1 MNGQNS
7 NKNIINDIS
16 IKDKNDFTNKI
27 IFGKYQIIKKIG
39 EGSQSSIYSGE
50 NVETKE
56 KVAIKMEKQK
66 EKDCLL
72 KNEIYLLYRFKNNEG
87 IVNIITCGRCWGNF
101 VLIENLLGKSLH
113 NIFLDLS
120 KKFTLLDICQIAIQ
134 CLDRLELIHTKG
146 IIHCDIKP
154 DNFVIGLKDPNVI
167 YLIDFGLAHN
177 YKSLK
182 TGKHI
187 DFSFTGYMTGTAR
200 YASRNALRGKQLSRR
215 DDVES
220 FIYMILYFISK
231 KLPWMNIRAKTLGEK
246 YKKIYKYKIEFNYRD
261 FCKKYPQEIIT
272 CLEYILNLSFK
283 EKPNYEYMRQLFKK
297 ILEQQKL
304 YINNYFSWMNN
315 MKEFEI
321 KRRRPHSETKGK
333 VIERNKKHSS
343 NLKISI
349 HENLKESTIAM
360 TNLKLSKILINESI
374 KIRESQATVYENNE
388 ENNINND
395 NINFDDVL
403 NKKEEDEYNN
413 SKEEENNEEE
423 VKEEEIRDDEE
434 KTDNNNNNLFSTGAK
449 NKQQLEKYPDDEQEK
464 KYELKK
470 ELEVIKEEDEE
481 YDEDIENRS
490 KKRGGSELVYIIDID
505 QYNFG
510 KKKNGSKYRENLKKK
525 DEKIKIHSK
534 LIELEDKKD
543 DINIINDIS
552 NIPVSQNIDK
562 NENEIINNE
571 IKEKNDNIIIIEKSK
586 NEIPQKEEEKE
597 EENKKKENIKIKKEI
612 LENKTEKSFGQ
623 KETKEETK
631 EKEIIEDVKNN
642 SLKNEIYNIKNK
654 NENKIID
661 NNENNNIIRS
671 LTNNEIKTI
680 SRKSKT
686 QNEIYLSPQKKRY
699 TDDKIKYSSIGS
711 EGYLNYMKNGNALTQ
726 RDNKKKRGKGQI
738 ENGKNKKDNCIIF

>member
-1 MNGQNS
+1 MNEQNS

-16 IKDKNDFTNKI
+16 IRDKNDFIDKI
-27 IFGKYQIIKKIG
+27 IFGKYRIIKKIG

-50 NVETKE
+50 NTETKE

-66 EKDCLL
+66 AKDCLL
-72 KNEIYLLYRFKNNEG
+72 KNEIYLLYRFKNDEG
-87 IVNIITCGRCWGNF
+87 IANIITCGRCLGNF
-101 VLIENLLGKSLH
+101 VLIENLLGKSLY

-134 CLDRLELIHTKG
+134 CLDRLEIVHTKG

-215 DDVES
+215 DDIES
-220 FIYMILYFISK
+220 FLYMILYFISK
-231 KLPWMNIRAKTLGEK
+231 KLPWMGIRAKTLGEK

-272 CLEYILNLSFK
+272 CIEYILNLSFK

-304 YINNYFSWMNN
+304 YINDYFSWMNN

-333 VIERNKKHSS
+333 VVKRNKKYSS
-343 NLKISI
+343 NLKIST

-374 KIRESQATVYENNE
+374 KLGESQATVYENNE

-403 NKKEEDEYNN
+403 NIKEEDEYKN
-413 SKEEENNEEE
+413 SKEEENNEDEI
-423 VKEEEIRDDEE
+423 KEDEIKDDEE
-434 KTDNNNNNLFSTGAK
+434 KTDNNNNLFSTGAK
-449 NKQQLEKYPDDEQEK
+449 NRHQLEKYPDDEQEK
-464 KYELKK
+464 RYELKK

-481 YDEDIENRS
+481 YDEDMENRS

-510 KKKNGSKYRENLKKK
+510 KKKNGSKYRENLRKK

-534 LIELEDKKD
+534 LVEPEDKKD
-543 DINIINDIS
+543 DPQIINDIL
-552 NIPVSQNIDK
+552 NIPISQNDEK

-571 IKEKNDNIIIIEKSK
+571 IKEKDDNNIIIEKPK
-586 NEIPQKEEEKE
+586 NEIPQKEDEKE
-597 EENKKKENIKIKKEI
+597 EENKIKKEI
-612 LENKTEKSFGQ
+612 RENKIEKSFGER
-623 KETKEETK
+623 ETKEQNK
-631 EKEIIEDVKNN
+631 EKEIIEEVKNN
-642 SLKNEIYNIKNK
+642 NLKNDIYNINNK
-654 NENKIID
+654 SENKIID
-661 NNENNNIIRS
+661 NKENNIIIRS
-671 LTNNEIKTI
+671 LTSNKIKTI
-680 SRKSKT
+680 NQITKT
-686 QNEIYLSPQKKRY
+686 QNEKYLSPQKKSF

-711 EGYLNYMKNGNALTQ
+711 EGYLDYMKKGNALTQ
-726 RDNKKKRGKGQI
+726 RDNKKNRGKGQI

>member
-1 MNGQNS
+1 MNEQNS

-16 IKDKNDFTNKI
+16 IKDKNDFTDKI
-27 IFGKYQIIKKIG
+27 IFGKYRIIKKIG

-50 NVETKE
+50 NTETKE

-66 EKDCLL
+66 AKDCLL
-72 KNEIYLLYRFKNNEG
+72 KNEIYLLYRFKNDEG
-87 IVNIITCGRCWGNF
+87 IANIITCGRCLGNF
-101 VLIENLLGKSLH
+101 VLIENLLGKSLY

-134 CLDRLELIHTKG
+134 CLDRLEIVHTKG

-215 DDVES
+215 DDIES
-220 FIYMILYFISK
+220 FLYMILYFISK
-231 KLPWMNIRAKTLGEK
+231 KLPWMGIRAKTLGEK

-272 CLEYILNLSFK
+272 CIEYILNLSFK

-304 YINNYFSWMNN
+304 YINDYFSWMNN

-333 VIERNKKHSS
+333 VVKRNKKYSS
-343 NLKISI
+343 NLKIST

-374 KIRESQATVYENNE
+374 KLGESQATVYENNE

-403 NKKEEDEYNN
+403 NIKEEDEYKN
-413 SKEEENNEEE
+413 SKEEENNEDEI
-423 VKEEEIRDDEE
+423 KEDEIKDDEE
-434 KTDNNNNNLFSTGAK
+434 KTDNNNNLFSTGAK
-449 NKQQLEKYPDDEQEK
+449 NRHQLEKYPDDEQEK
-464 KYELKK
+464 RYELKK

-481 YDEDIENRS
+481 YDEDMENRS

-510 KKKNGSKYRENLKKK
+510 KKKNGSKYRENLRKK

-534 LIELEDKKD
+534 LVEPEDKKD
-543 DINIINDIS
+543 DPQIINDIL
-552 NIPVSQNIDK
+552 NIPISQNDEK

-571 IKEKNDNIIIIEKSK
+571 IKEKDDNNIIIEKPK
-586 NEIPQKEEEKE
+586 NEIPQKEDEKE
-597 EENKKKENIKIKKEI
+597 EENKIKKEI
-612 LENKTEKSFGQ
+612 RENKIEKSFGE
-623 KETKEETK
+623 KETKEQNK
-631 EKEIIEDVKNN
+631 EKEIIKEVKNN
-642 SLKNEIYNIKNK
+642 NLKNDIYNINNK
-654 NENKIID
+654 SENKIID
-661 NNENNNIIRS
+661 NKENNIIIRS
-671 LTNNEIKTI
+671 LTSNKIKTI
-680 SRKSKT
+680 NQITET
-686 QNEIYLSPQKKRY
+686 QNEKYLSPQKKSF

-711 EGYLNYMKNGNALTQ
+711 EGYLDYMKKGNALTQ
-726 RDNKKKRGKGQI
+726 RDNKKNRGKGQI

>member
-1 MNGQNS
+1 MNEQNS

-16 IKDKNDFTNKI
+16 IKDKNDFTDKI
-27 IFGKYQIIKKIG
+27 IFGKYRIIKKIG

-50 NVETKE
+50 NTETKE

-66 EKDCLL
+66 AKDCLL
-72 KNEIYLLYRFKNNEG
+72 KNEIYLLYRFKNDEG
-87 IVNIITCGRCWGNF
+87 IANIITCGRCLGNF
-101 VLIENLLGKSLH
+101 VLIENLLGKSLY

-134 CLDRLELIHTKG
+134 CLDRLEIVHTKG

-215 DDVES
+215 DDIES
-220 FIYMILYFISK
+220 FLYMILYFISK
-231 KLPWMNIRAKTLGEK
+231 KLPWMGIRAKTLGEK

-272 CLEYILNLSFK
+272 CIEYILNLSFK

-304 YINNYFSWMNN
+304 YINDYFSWMNN

-333 VIERNKKHSS
+333 VIKRNKKYSS
-343 NLKISI
+343 NLKIST

-374 KIRESQATVYENNE
+374 KLGESQATVYENNE

-403 NKKEEDEYNN
+403 NIKEEDEYKN
-413 SKEEENNEEE
+413 SKEEENNEDEI
-423 VKEEEIRDDEE
+423 KEDEIKDDEE
-434 KTDNNNNNLFSTGAK
+434 KTDNNNNLFSTGAK
-449 NKQQLEKYPDDEQEK
+449 NRHQLEKYPDDEQEK
-464 KYELKK
+464 RYELKK

-481 YDEDIENRS
+481 YDEDMENRS

-510 KKKNGSKYRENLKKK
+510 KKKNGSKYRENLRKK

-534 LIELEDKKD
+534 LVEPEDKKD
-543 DINIINDIS
+543 DPQIINDIL
-552 NIPVSQNIDK
+552 NIPISQNDEK

-571 IKEKNDNIIIIEKSK
+571 IKEKDDNNIIIEKPK
-586 NEIPQKEEEKE
+586 NEIPQKEDEKE
-597 EENKKKENIKIKKEI
+597 EENKIKKEI
-612 LENKTEKSFGQ
+612 RENKIEKSFGE
-623 KETKEETK
+623 KETKEQNK
-631 EKEIIEDVKNN
+631 EKEIIKEVKNN
-642 SLKNEIYNIKNK
+642 NLKNDIYNINNK
-654 NENKIID
+654 SENKIID
-661 NNENNNIIRS
+661 NKENNIIIRS
-671 LTNNEIKTI
+671 LTSNKIKTI
-680 SRKSKT
+680 NQITKT
-686 QNEIYLSPQKKRY
+686 QNEKYLSPQKKSF

-711 EGYLNYMKNGNALTQ
+711 EGYLDYMKKGNALTQ
-726 RDNKKKRGKGQI
+726 RDNKKNRGKGQI

>member
-1 MNGQNS
+1 MNEQNS

-16 IKDKNDFTNKI
+16 IKDKNDFTDKI
-27 IFGKYQIIKKIG
+27 IFGKYRIIKKIG

-50 NVETKE
+50 NTETKE

-66 EKDCLL
+66 AKDCLL
-72 KNEIYLLYRFKNNEG
+72 KNEIYLLYRFKNDEG
-87 IVNIITCGRCWGNF
+87 IANIITCGRCLGNF
-101 VLIENLLGKSLH
+101 VLIENLLGKSLY

-134 CLDRLELIHTKG
+134 CLDRLEIVHTKG

-215 DDVES
+215 DDIES
-220 FIYMILYFISK
+220 FLYMILYFISK
-231 KLPWMNIRAKTLGEK
+231 KLPWMGIRAKTLGEK

-272 CLEYILNLSFK
+272 CIEYILNLSFK

-304 YINNYFSWMNN
+304 YINDYFSWMNN

-333 VIERNKKHSS
+333 VVKRNKKYSS
-343 NLKISI
+343 NLKIST

-374 KIRESQATVYENNE
+374 KLGESQATVYENNE

-403 NKKEEDEYNN
+403 NIKEEDEYKN
-413 SKEEENNEEE
+413 SKEEENNEDEI
-423 VKEEEIRDDEE
+423 KEDEIKDDEE
-434 KTDNNNNNLFSTGAK
+434 KTDNNNNLFSTGAK
-449 NKQQLEKYPDDEQEK
+449 NRHQLEKYPDDEQEK
-464 KYELKK
+464 RYELKK

-481 YDEDIENRS
+481 YDEDMENRS

-510 KKKNGSKYRENLKKK
+510 KKKNGSKYRENLRKK

-534 LIELEDKKD
+534 LVGPEDKKD
-543 DINIINDIS
+543 DPQIINDIL
-552 NIPVSQNIDK
+552 NIPISQDDEK

-571 IKEKNDNIIIIEKSK
+571 IKEKEKDDNIIIIEKLK
-586 NEIPQKEEEKE
+586 NEIPRKEDEKE
-597 EENKKKENIKIKKEI
+597 EENKIKKEI
-612 LENKTEKSFGQ
+612 LENKTEKSFGER
-623 KETKEETK
+623 ETKEQNK
-631 EKEIIEDVKNN
+631 EKEIIEEVKNN
-642 SLKNEIYNIKNK
+642 NLKNDIYNINNK
-654 NENKIID
+654 SENKIID
-661 NNENNNIIRS
+661 NKENNIIIRS
-671 LTNNEIKTI
+671 LTSNKIKTI
-680 SRKSKT
+680 NQITKT
-686 QNEIYLSPQKKRY
+686 QNEKYLSPQKKSF

-711 EGYLNYMKNGNALTQ
+711 EGYLDYMKKGNALTQ
-726 RDNKKKRGKGQI
+726 RDNKKNRGKGQI